1 MVKPMIKVI
10 YCNYGFKNPRKMF
23 VCLFF
28 LLNYYRDKCCCCL
41 KDGKYTER
49 INSRITENTSMPHS
63 KITKGEKWSM
73 FLRSLALKQIDIC

>member
-49 INSRITENTSMPHS
+49 INSRIDQIVCSTQMTSGGAE
-63 KITKGEKWSM
+63 IIWSAWR
-73 FLRSLALKQIDIC
+73 F